1 MWSFG
6 MKREFLSLLFAF
18 ALSGM
23 AEAEPLSGGN
33 WAAIKVKSAPAVNQ
47 HLVRLPAT
55 GQAGYFHH
63 GVLASPSGMPG
74 DTSKDRGPVNA
85 GSSFLSW
92 THSITAL
99 LAPRTFEKNCLAM
112 AVYFE
117 ARSETTLGQYAV
129 ATVILNRVKSPHY
142 PSTVCGVVY
151 QGASRPNACQF
162 SFACDGKSDLP
173 EAGRAWQ
180 KALAV
185 SALAL
190 SGEKEI
196 ESEEL
201 QIFSTATHYH
211 TDYVEPVWSKSLSRL
226 TKIGHHIFYS

>member
-1 MWSFG
+1 
-6 MKREFLSLLFAF
+6 MKRKFLSLLFAF

-33 WAAIKVKSAPAVNQ
+33 WAIMKAESTPRVNQ
-47 HLVRLPAT
+47 HLVRMPAA
-55 GQAGYFHH
+55 GQADYFHR
-63 GVLASPSGMPG
+63 GVLASTPGMRDG
-74 DTSKDRGPVNA
+74 IDEDRGTA
-85 GSSFLSW
+85 IAATSFLSW
-92 THSITAL
+92 TQGFTTL

-117 ARSETTLGQYAV
+117 ARSETTLGQFAV
-129 ATVILNRVKSPHY
+129 ATVILNRVRSPHY

-185 SALAL
+185 STLAL
-190 SGEKEI
+190 SGENEI

-201 QIFSTATHYH
+201 QNFSTATHYH

>member
-1 MWSFG
+1 
-6 MKREFLSLLFAF
+6 MKRKFLSLLFAF
-18 ALSGM
+18 ALSGT
-23 AEAEPLSGGN
+23 AEAEPLSGRN
-33 WAAIKVKSAPAVNQ
+33 WTNIRAESAPKVNQ
-47 HLVRLPAT
+47 HLVRLPAA
-55 GQAGYFHH
+55 GQADDFNR
-63 GVLASPSGMPG
+63 GVLASTPGMRDG
-74 DTSKDRGPVNA
+74 IDEDRGTA
-85 GSSFLSW
+85 IAATSFLSW

-117 ARSETTLGQYAV
+117 ARSETTLGQFAV

-185 SALAL
+185 STLAL

-201 QIFSTATHYH
+201 QRFSTATHYH

-226 TKIGHHIFYS
+226 TKIGRHIFYS